1 MTKSATVSR
10 LLFATIAIAAAIA
23 PMTNVGIANAKGNH
37 HNSSGA
43 ESKPQFVISGQP
55 ASVKR
60 VLPEKKRHDKYA
72 HKKKK
77 GCEKIIVPTPECGVS
92 RKDPVGN
99 THPTLPKSGG
109 TKP

>member
-1 MTKSATVSR
+1 MTKSATVPR
-10 LLFATIAIAAAIA
+10 LSFATIAIAAAIA

-77 GCEKIIVPTPECGVS
+77 GCEKIIVPTPKCGAS